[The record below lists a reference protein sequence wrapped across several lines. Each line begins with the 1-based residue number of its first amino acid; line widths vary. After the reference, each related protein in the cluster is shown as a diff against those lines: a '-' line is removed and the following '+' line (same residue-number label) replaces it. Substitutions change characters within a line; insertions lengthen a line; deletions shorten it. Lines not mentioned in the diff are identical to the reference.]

1 MRWFLIDMVEWE
13 WVKSTNKI
21 KAVLLLCDDA
31 DDVAGVDETQQRD
44 EDLEA
49 AVEDFDVL
57 VLQQAAHDGYI
68 GLCIRTALSA
78 GGDLSSD
85 TSRPVLAP
93 PGVVCRDVKG
103 QEVAVLRQTSDVQVE
118 ADDKDVPGHPHCGPH
133 RIHHYVAR
141 SVLNGAKQAQDDNQD
156 VEEVSKDRSP
166 LIAQE
171 IKHLPLQCHHQLKRA
186 EKYQGAPSATAAH
199 CVVKAR

>member
-1 MRWFLIDMVEWE
+1 MLIECFSF
-13 WVKSTNKI
+13 STCLGI
-21 KAVLLLCDDA
+21 SLVC
-31 DDVAGVDETQQRD
+31 VCVCFGVTYRD

-103 QEVAVLRQTSDVQVE
+103 QEVAVLKGKS
-118 ADDKDVPGHPHCGPH
+118 
-133 RIHHYVAR
+133 
-141 SVLNGAKQAQDDNQD
+141 
-156 VEEVSKDRSP
+156 
-166 LIAQE
+166 
-171 IKHLPLQCHHQLKRA
+171 HQPQYNR
-186 EKYQGAPSATAAH
+186 
-199 CVVKAR
+199 